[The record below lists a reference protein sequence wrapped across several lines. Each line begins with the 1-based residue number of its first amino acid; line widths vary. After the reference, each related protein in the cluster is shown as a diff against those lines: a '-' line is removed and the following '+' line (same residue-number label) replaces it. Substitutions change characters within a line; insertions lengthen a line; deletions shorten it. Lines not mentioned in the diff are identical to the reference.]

1 MDTLIKIKSG
11 KKTTLLGKQAVLELV
26 INNKVL
32 KTVVMH
38 RLPID
43 IDESFKTRKA
53 AEERLEELTKN
64 EIKNGNWT

>member
-11 KKTTLLGKQAVLELV
+11 KKATLLGKQAVLELV
-26 INNKVL
+26 IANKVV

-43 IDESFKTRKA
+43 VEESFKTQEASK
-53 AEERLEELTKN
+53 ERFEELTKN
-64 EIKNGNWT
+64 EIKSGNWT